1 MHASRIYRTAMT
13 RAVEKLADK
22 VKALPEEQLEEFLAW
37 LAEFEAERLDSWE
50 TEVAADSRPGGR
62 LQPLIDRARDDIAKG
77 KTKPL
82 DEVLDHK

>member
-1 MHASRIYRTAMT
+1 MT
-13 RAVEKLADK
+13 RTVEKIADE

-37 LAEFEAERLDSWE
+37 LADFEAERLDSWE

-62 LQPLIDRARDDIAKG
+62 LQTLRDRARDDIAKG

-82 DEVLDHK
+82 DEFLDNK

>member
-1 MHASRIYRTAMT
+1 MT
-13 RAVEKLADK
+13 RTVEKLVDK

-37 LAEFEAERLDSWE
+37 LSDFEAERLDRWE
-50 TEVAADSRPGGR
+50 AEVSTDSQPGGR
-62 LQPLIDRARDDIAKG
+62 LRPLVDRARDDIAKG